1 MKKVAMAIAAH
12 PDDIEFMMG
21 GTLMLLKE
29 AGYDIHYMNLSTGDC
44 GSLEYD
50 SPTTAE
56 IRKKEAKKAA
66 KIIGATYHPP
76 ICNDFEILY
85 ETEILKKLA
94 SIIREVQPSVVLT
107 HSPSDY
113 MEDHMNTSRLTV
125 SAAFVRGIP
134 NYKTEVEAVTDYD
147 CTVYHALPHGLTDPL
162 GREVIP
168 EIFIGNTS
176 IHSQKMEALKAHESQ
191 QNWLEESQKMN
202 SYLKSME
209 KFSLEVGRMS
219 KKFKYAEGWR
229 RRIHYGYCDPDD
241 DPLKDLAEHYLFNQE
256 YS

>member
-1 MKKVAMAIAAH
+1 MEKVAMAIAAH

-21 GTLMLLKE
+21 GTLILLKE
-29 AGYDIHYMNLSTGDC
+29 AGYDVHYMNLSTGDC

-50 SPTTAE
+50 ASTTAE
-56 IRKKEAKKAA
+56 IREKEAQKAA

-85 ETEILKKLA
+85 RTDILKKLA
-94 SIIREVQPSVVLT
+94 SVIREVQPSVVLT

-113 MEDHMNTSRLTV
+113 MEDHMNTSRLAV

-134 NYKTEVEAVTDYD
+134 NYETEAEAVTDYD
-147 CTVYHALPHGLTDPL
+147 CTVYHALPHGLSDPL

-168 EIFIGNTS
+168 EIFIDNTS
-176 IHSQKMEALKAHESQ
+176 VQSQKMEALRAHESQ

-202 SYLKSME
+202 SYLKTMKE
-209 KFSLEVGRMS
+209 FSLEVGRMS

-229 RRIHYGYCDPDD
+229 RRIHYGFCDPDD
-241 DPLKDLAEHYLFNQE
+241 DPLRDLGEHYLYNQD